1 MKINNILK
9 GAMVGVLALGLAS
22 CQDFLNRPTE
32 DNYNVDNFYKNDEQ
46 VEQGVN
52 YLYNSPWYD
61 FQRAF
66 IKIGEVMSGN
76 MYWGSSPYLTF
87 TTNGTD
93 QDLVNM
99 SYSLWSVNAH
109 ANTVI
114 TNILNSEGPSQAAK
128 NKAIGEALTWKAMAY
143 FYMVRTFGE
152 VPIVHDNNAILTEG
166 TYNELYKADR
176 ASVYEYIIMT
186 LEKAMELLP
195 KQTSGW
201 NGRIDYYSA
210 EALLAKVYLTRAG
223 LPRNGEEQGD
233 ISSEEAKSDLVKAAQ
248 LSEDVIMNSGR
259 TLTPVFSDI
268 FRLSPAVHNATGES
282 LISWQW
288 ECSSGRWTSQNTL
301 QSDITFEGFSEFGD
315 LWGGWQGP
323 SYDLALAFGVDP
335 VNGPAGLVNE
345 KDTRRKATMMMA
357 GDFYEYFW
365 TTRKTKVD
373 SKNGFNYLYF
383 LYAGDTDYA
392 PYGFPA
398 QFEGPCGMQCV
409 KHLFGDGADHEAATG
424 VSAARMSYQL
434 PTHLLRMGDVYLIA
448 AEANLLAG
456 DAGKALNYVN
466 AVRMRAGADALGN
479 VTFEDIWKERRL
491 ELAFE
496 GDRWY
501 DYVRLAYYD
510 KAKAMADLRAQ
521 KMNQVF
527 NYDTACKNYW
537 YTGCGGTLENVPEDL
552 TAFNPS
558 NAEWRTTGYYN
569 DNGDDQPV
577 KYNERTVDNKGGVI
591 NPDRYDYVNE
601 TIFTLPLPSEDV
613 VFNPHLLDP
622 AQPIDVRA
630 EYAYNF

>member
-1 MKINNILK
+1 MKMSNIFK
-9 GAMVGVLALGLAS
+9 GAMVGVLALSMAS

-52 YLYNSPWYD
+52 FLYNSPWYD

-93 QDLVNM
+93 GDLVNM
-99 SYSLWSVNAH
+99 SYSLWAVNGQ

-152 VPIVHDNNAILTEG
+152 VPIVHDNNAILTSG
-166 TYNELYKADR
+166 TYNDLYKTDR

-210 EALLAKVYLTRAG
+210 EGLLAKVYLTRAG
-223 LPRNGEEQGD
+223 LSGTLNND
-233 ISSEEAKSDLVKAAQ
+233 DLKKAAEYA
-248 LSEDVIMNSGR
+248 EDVIVNSGR
-259 TLTPVFSDI
+259 TLTPKFSDI
-268 FRLSPAVHNATGES
+268 FRLAPSVHNATGEH
-282 LISWQW
+282 LIAWQW

-301 QSDITFEGFSEFGD
+301 QSDLCFEGFSEFGD
-315 LWGGWQGP
+315 LWGGWGGP

-335 VNGPAGLVNE
+335 VAGPKALENE
-345 KDTRRKATMMMA
+345 KDTRRQATIMMA
-357 GDFYEYFW
+357 GDVYPYFW
-365 TTRKTKVD
+365 TTKSTKTGNK
-373 SKNGFNYLYF
+373 GFDYLYF
-383 LYAGDTDYA
+383 LYSGDEEYA
-392 PYGFPA
+392 NYGVPA
-398 QFEGPCGMQCV
+398 QFEGPCGLQNV
-409 KHLFGDGADHEAATG
+409 KHLFGDGADHEAALG
-424 VSAARMSYQL
+424 FSAARMSYQL
-434 PTHLLRMGDVYLIA
+434 PTPLLRLSDVYLVC
-448 AEANLLAG
+448 AEANLLG
-456 DAGKALNYVN
+456 NLDASKALEDTN
-466 AVRMRAGADALGN
+466 AVRARAGVDALAA

-491 ELAFE
+491 ELAGE

-501 DYVRLAYYD
+501 DYVRLSYYD
-510 KAKAMADLRAQ
+510 IDAAMNDLKSQ
-521 KMNQVF
+521 KMKQVW

-537 YTGCGGTLENVPEDL
+537 YTGCGGSLEDVPEDL
-552 TAFNPS
+552 TAFDPS
-558 NAEWRTTGYYN
+558 KAEWRTTGYLN
-569 DNGDDQPV
+569 DKGEDQPV
-577 KYNERTVDNKGGVI
+577 KYNDDENA
-591 NPDRYDYVNE
+591 PDRDAYVNA

-613 VFNPHLLDP
+613 VFNPHLLEP
-622 AQPIDVRA
+622 AQPVDVRT
-630 EYAYNF
+630 EYVYNF

>member
-1 MKINNILK
+1 MKMNNIFK
-9 GAMVGVLALGLAS
+9 GAMVGVLALSLAS

-66 IKIGEVMSGN
+66 VKIGEVMSGN

-87 TTNGTD
+87 TTNSTD
-93 QDLVNM
+93 GDLVNM
-99 SYSLWSVNAH
+99 SYSLWAVNGH

-114 TNILNSEGPSQAAK
+114 TNILNSEGPSQYAK

-152 VPIVHDNNAILTEG
+152 VPIVHDNNEILTSG
-166 TYNELYKADR
+166 TYNDLYKADR

-201 NGRIDYYSA
+201 NGRIDYYAA

-223 LPRNGEEQGD
+223 LSGALNPE
-233 ISSEEAKSDLVKAAQ
+233 DLQKAATYA
-248 LSEDVIMNSGR
+248 EDVILNSGR
-259 TLTPVFSDI
+259 TLTPKYSDI
-268 FRLSPAVHNATGES
+268 FRLSPSVYNATGES

-288 ECSSGRWTSQNTL
+288 ESGSGRWTAQNTL
-301 QSDITFEGFSEFGD
+301 QSDLCFEGFSEFGD
-315 LWGGWQGP
+315 LWGGWGGP

-335 VNGPAGLVNE
+335 VEGPAALANE
-345 KDTRRKATMMMA
+345 KDARRKATLMMA
-357 GDFYEYFW
+357 GDVYEYFW
-365 TTRKTKVD
+365 TTKTTKTGN
-373 SKNGFNYLYF
+373 KGFDYLYF
-383 LYAGDTDYA
+383 LYSGDTDYA
-392 PYGFPA
+392 SYGVPA
-398 QFEGPCGMQCV
+398 QFEGPCGSQNV
-409 KHLFGDGADHEAATG
+409 KHLFGDGADHEAALG

-448 AEANLLAG
+448 AEAYLLG
-456 DAGKALNYVN
+456 GNDAKAKEYVN
-466 AVRMRAGADALGN
+466 AVRARAGVDALAT
-479 VTFEDIWKERRL
+479 VTFQDIWKERRL
-491 ELAFE
+491 ELAGE

-510 KAKAMADLRAQ
+510 KQAAMDDLKSQ
-521 KMNQVF
+521 KMNSVY
-527 NYDTACKNYW
+527 NYEQACKNYW
-537 YTGCGGTLENVPEDL
+537 YTGCGGTLENAPEDL
-552 TAFNPS
+552 TAFDPTK
-558 NAEWRTTGYYN
+558 AEWKTN
-569 DNGDDQPV
+569 FENEV
-577 KYNERTVDNKGGVI
+577 KYNEDDPARST
-591 NPDRYDYVNE
+591 YVNE

-613 VFNPHLLDP
+613 VFNPHLLEP

>member
-1 MKINNILK
+1 MKLKNIFK
-9 GAMVGVLALGLAS
+9 GAMAGVLVLSMAS
-22 CQDFLNRPTE
+22 CEDFLTRPTE
-32 DNYNVDNFYKNDEQ
+32 DNYNVDNFYQNDAQ

-52 YLYNSPWYD
+52 FLYNSPWYD

-93 QDLVNM
+93 GDLVNM
-99 SYSLWSVNAH
+99 SYSLWAVNGH

-152 VPIVHDNNAILTEG
+152 VPIVHDNNAILTSG
-166 TYNELYKADR
+166 TYNDLYKADR

-201 NGRIDYYSA
+201 NGRIDYYAA

-223 LPRNGEEQGD
+223 LSGTLNND
-233 ISSEEAKSDLVKAAQ
+233 DLANAAKYA
-248 LSEDVIMNSGR
+248 EDVIDNSGR
-259 TLTPVFSDI
+259 KLTPEYSDI

-282 LISWQW
+282 LIAWQW

-301 QSDITFEGFSEFGD
+301 QSDLIFEGFSEFGD
-315 LWGGWQGP
+315 MWGGWGGP

-335 VNGPAGLVNE
+335 VAGPAEIKKVTD
-345 KDTRRKATMMMA
+345 KRRQATLMMA
-357 GDFYEYFW
+357 GDVYPYFW
-365 TTRKTKVD
+365 TTKSTKTGNK
-373 SKNGFNYLYF
+373 GFDYLYF
-383 LYAGDTDYA
+383 LYSGDADYA
-392 PYGFPA
+392 AYGVPA
-398 QFEGPCGMQCV
+398 QFEGPCGIQNV
-409 KHLFGDGADHEAATG
+409 KHLFGDGADHEAALG

-434 PTHLLRMGDVYLIA
+434 PTHLLRLGDVYLIC
-448 AEANLLAG
+448 AEAYLLAG
-456 DAGKALNYVN
+456 NQPKALEYTN
-466 AVRMRAGADALGN
+466 AIRQRAGVETLAS

-491 ELAFE
+491 ELAGE

-510 KAKAMADLRAQ
+510 KAAAMADLSGQ
-521 KMNQVF
+521 KMNSVY
-527 NYDTACKNYW
+527 NYDEACKHYW
-537 YTGCGGTLENVPEDL
+537 YTGCGGSIEDVPDDL
-552 TAFNPS
+552 TAFDPS
-558 NAEWRTTGYYN
+558 KAEWKTDFENEVRYN
-569 DNGDDQPV
+569 DDDPA
-577 KYNERTVDNKGGVI
+577 RST
-591 NPDRYDYVNE
+591 YVNE
-601 TIFTLPLPSEDV
+601 SIFTLPLPSEDV
-613 VFNPHLLDP
+613 VFNPHLLEP
-622 AQPIDVRA
+622 AKPVDVRT
-630 EYAYNF
+630 EYVYNF

>member
-1 MKINNILK
+1 MKMSNIFK
-9 GAMVGVLALGLAS
+9 GAMVGVLALSMAS

-52 YLYNSPWYD
+52 FLYNSPWYD

-93 QDLVNM
+93 GDLVNM
-99 SYSLWSVNAH
+99 SYSLWAVNGQ

-152 VPIVHDNNAILTEG
+152 VPIVHDNNAILTSG
-166 TYNELYKADR
+166 TYNDLYKADR

-210 EALLAKVYLTRAG
+210 EGLLAKVYLTRAG
-223 LPRNGEEQGD
+223 LSGTLNND
-233 ISSEEAKSDLVKAAQ
+233 DLKKAAEYA
-248 LSEDVIMNSGR
+248 EDVIINSGR
-259 TLTPVFSDI
+259 TLTPKYSDI
-268 FRLSPAVHNATGES
+268 FRLAPSVHNATGEH
-282 LISWQW
+282 LIAWQW

-301 QSDITFEGFSEFGD
+301 QSDLCFEGFSEFGD
-315 LWGGWQGP
+315 LWGGWGGP

-335 VNGPAGLVNE
+335 VAGPKALANE
-345 KDTRRKATMMMA
+345 KDTRRQATIMMA
-357 GDFYEYFW
+357 GDVYPYFW
-365 TTRKTKVD
+365 TTKSTKTGNK
-373 SKNGFNYLYF
+373 GFDYLYF
-383 LYAGDTDYA
+383 LYSGDADYA
-392 PYGFPA
+392 NYGVPA
-398 QFEGPCGMQCV
+398 QFEGPCGLQNV
-409 KHLFGDGADHEAATG
+409 KHLFGDGADHKDALG
-424 VSAARMSYQL
+424 FSAARMSYQL
-434 PTHLLRMGDVYLIA
+434 PTPLLRLSDVYPVC
-448 AEANLLAG
+448 AEANLLG
-456 DAGKALNYVN
+456 NLDASKALEYTN
-466 AVRMRAGADALGN
+466 AVRARAGVDALAA
-479 VTFEDIWKERRL
+479 VTFDDIWKERRL
-491 ELAFE
+491 ELAGE

-501 DYVRLAYYD
+501 DYVRLSYYD
-510 KAKAMADLRAQ
+510 IDAAMNDLKSQ
-521 KMNQVF
+521 KMKQVW

-537 YTGCGGTLENVPEDL
+537 YTGCGGSLEDVPEDL
-552 TAFNPS
+552 TAFDPS
-558 NAEWRTTGYYN
+558 KAEWRTTGYLN
-569 DNGDDQPV
+569 DKGEDQPV
-577 KYNERTVDNKGGVI
+577 KYNDDENA
-591 NPDRYDYVNE
+591 PDREAYVNA

-613 VFNPHLLDP
+613 VFNPHLLEP
-622 AQPIDVRA
+622 AQPVDVRT
-630 EYAYNF
+630 EYVYNF

>member
-1 MKINNILK
+1 MKLKNIFK
-9 GAMVGVLALGLAS
+9 GAMVGVLALSMAS

-52 YLYNSPWYD
+52 FLYNSPWYD

-93 QDLVNM
+93 GDLVNM
-99 SYSLWSVNAH
+99 SYSLWAVNGQ

-152 VPIVHDNNAILTEG
+152 VPIVHDNNAILTSG
-166 TYNELYKADR
+166 TYNDLYKTDR

-210 EALLAKVYLTRAG
+210 EGLLAKVYLTRAG
-223 LPRNGEEQGD
+223 LSGTLNND
-233 ISSEEAKSDLVKAAQ
+233 DLKKAAEYA
-248 LSEDVIMNSGR
+248 EDVIVNSGR
-259 TLTPVFSDI
+259 TLTPKFSDI
-268 FRLSPAVHNATGES
+268 FRLAPSVHNATGEH
-282 LISWQW
+282 LIAWQW

-301 QSDITFEGFSEFGD
+301 QSDLCFEGFSEFGD
-315 LWGGWQGP
+315 LWGGWAGP

-335 VNGPAGLVNE
+335 VAGPKALENE
-345 KDTRRKATMMMA
+345 KDTRRQATIMMA
-357 GDFYEYFW
+357 GDVYPYFW
-365 TTRKTKVD
+365 TTKSTKTGNK
-373 SKNGFNYLYF
+373 GFDYLYF
-383 LYAGDTDYA
+383 LYSGDEEYA
-392 PYGFPA
+392 NYGVPA
-398 QFEGPCGMQCV
+398 QFEGPCGLQNV
-409 KHLFGDGADHEAATG
+409 KHLFGDGADHEAALG
-424 VSAARMSYQL
+424 FSAARMSYQL
-434 PTHLLRMGDVYLIA
+434 PTPLLRLSDVYLVC
-448 AEANLLAG
+448 AEANLLG
-456 DAGKALNYVN
+456 NLDASKALEYTN
-466 AVRMRAGADALGN
+466 AVRARAGVDALAA

-491 ELAFE
+491 ELAGE

-501 DYVRLAYYD
+501 DYVRLSYYD
-510 KAKAMADLRAQ
+510 IDAAMNDLKSQ
-521 KMNQVF
+521 KMKQVW

-537 YTGCGGTLENVPEDL
+537 YTGCGGSLEDVPEDL
-552 TAFNPS
+552 TAFDPS
-558 NAEWRTTGYYN
+558 KAEWRTTGYLN
-569 DNGDDQPV
+569 DKGEDQPV
-577 KYNERTVDNKGGVI
+577 KYNDDENA
-591 NPDRYDYVNE
+591 PDRDAYVNA

-613 VFNPHLLDP
+613 VFNPHLLEP
-622 AQPIDVRA
+622 AQPVDVRT
-630 EYAYNF
+630 EYVYNF

>member
-1 MKINNILK
+1 MKMSNIFK
-9 GAMVGVLALGLAS
+9 GAMVGVLALSMAS

-52 YLYNSPWYD
+52 FLYNSPWYD

-93 QDLVNM
+93 GDLVNM
-99 SYSLWSVNAH
+99 SYSLWAVNGQ

-152 VPIVHDNNAILTEG
+152 VPIVHDNNAILTSG
-166 TYNELYKADR
+166 TYNDLYKTDR

-210 EALLAKVYLTRAG
+210 EGLLAKVYLTRAG
-223 LPRNGEEQGD
+223 LSGTLNND
-233 ISSEEAKSDLVKAAQ
+233 DLKKAAEYA
-248 LSEDVIMNSGR
+248 EDVIVNSGR
-259 TLTPVFSDI
+259 TLTPKFSDI
-268 FRLSPAVHNATGES
+268 FRLAPSVHNATGEH
-282 LISWQW
+282 LIAWQW

-301 QSDITFEGFSEFGD
+301 QSDLCFEGFSEFGD
-315 LWGGWQGP
+315 LWGGWGGP
-323 SYDLALAFGVDP
+323 SYDLALAYGVDP
-335 VNGPAGLVNE
+335 VAGPKALANE
-345 KDTRRKATMMMA
+345 KDTRRQATIMMA
-357 GDFYEYFW
+357 GDVYPYFW
-365 TTRKTKVD
+365 TTKSTKTGNK
-373 SKNGFNYLYF
+373 GFDYLYF
-383 LYAGDTDYA
+383 LYSGDEEYA
-392 PYGFPA
+392 NYGVPA
-398 QFEGPCGMQCV
+398 QFEGPCGLQNV
-409 KHLFGDGADHEAATG
+409 KHLFGDGADHEAALG
-424 VSAARMSYQL
+424 FSAARMSYQL
-434 PTHLLRMGDVYLIA
+434 PTPLLRLSDVYLVC
-448 AEANLLAG
+448 AEANLLG
-456 DAGKALNYVN
+456 NLDASKALEYTN
-466 AVRMRAGADALGN
+466 AVRARAGVDALAA

-491 ELAFE
+491 ELAGE

-501 DYVRLAYYD
+501 DYVRLSYYD
-510 KAKAMADLRAQ
+510 IDAAMNDLKSQ
-521 KMNQVF
+521 KMKQVW

-537 YTGCGGTLENVPEDL
+537 YTGCGGSLEDVPEDL
-552 TAFNPS
+552 TAFDPS
-558 NAEWRTTGYYN
+558 KAEWRTTGYLN
-569 DNGDDQPV
+569 DKGEDQPV
-577 KYNERTVDNKGGVI
+577 KYNDDENA
-591 NPDRYDYVNE
+591 PDRDAYVNA

-613 VFNPHLLDP
+613 VFNPHLLEP
-622 AQPIDVRA
+622 AQPVDVRT
-630 EYAYNF
+630 EYVYNF

>member
-1 MKINNILK
+1 MKMSNIFK
-9 GAMVGVLALGLAS
+9 GAMVGVLALSMAS

-52 YLYNSPWYD
+52 FLYNSPWYD

-93 QDLVNM
+93 VDLVNM
-99 SYSLWSVNAH
+99 SYSLWAVNGQ

-152 VPIVHDNNAILTEG
+152 VPIVHDNNAILTSG
-166 TYNELYKADR
+166 TYNDLYKTDR
-176 ASVYEYIIMT
+176 ASVYEYVIMT

-210 EALLAKVYLTRAG
+210 EGLLAKVYLTRAG
-223 LPRNGEEQGD
+223 LSGTLNND
-233 ISSEEAKSDLVKAAQ
+233 DLKKAAEYA
-248 LSEDVIMNSGR
+248 EDVIVNSGR
-259 TLTPVFSDI
+259 TLTPKFSDI
-268 FRLSPAVHNATGES
+268 FRLAPSVHNATGEH
-282 LISWQW
+282 LIAWQW

-301 QSDITFEGFSEFGD
+301 QSDLCFEGFSEFGD
-315 LWGGWQGP
+315 LWGGWGGP

-335 VNGPAGLVNE
+335 VAGPKALATE
-345 KDTRRKATMMMA
+345 KDTRRQATIMMA
-357 GDFYEYFW
+357 GDVYPYFW
-365 TTRKTKVD
+365 TTKSTKTGNK
-373 SKNGFNYLYF
+373 GFDYLYF
-383 LYAGDTDYA
+383 LYSGDEEYA
-392 PYGFPA
+392 NYGVPA
-398 QFEGPCGMQCV
+398 QFEGPCGLQNV
-409 KHLFGDGADHEAATG
+409 KHLFGDGADHEAALG
-424 VSAARMSYQL
+424 FSAARMSYQL
-434 PTHLLRMGDVYLIA
+434 PTPLLRLSDVYLVC
-448 AEANLLAG
+448 AEANILGNL
-456 DAGKALNYVN
+456 DASKALEYTN
-466 AVRMRAGADALGN
+466 AVRARAGVDALAA

-491 ELAFE
+491 ELAGE

-501 DYVRLAYYD
+501 DYVRLSYYD
-510 KAKAMADLRAQ
+510 IDAAMNDLKSQ
-521 KMNQVF
+521 KMKQVW

-537 YTGCGGTLENVPEDL
+537 YTGCGGSLEDVPEDL
-552 TAFNPS
+552 TAFDPS
-558 NAEWRTTGYYN
+558 KAEWRTTGYLN
-569 DNGDDQPV
+569 DKGEDQPV
-577 KYNERTVDNKGGVI
+577 KYNDDENA
-591 NPDRYDYVNE
+591 PDRDAYVNA

-613 VFNPHLLDP
+613 VFNPHLLEP
-622 AQPIDVRA
+622 AQPVDVRT
-630 EYAYNF
+630 EYVYNF

>member
-1 MKINNILK
+1 MKMSNIFK
-9 GAMVGVLALGLAS
+9 GAMVGVLALSMAS

-52 YLYNSPWYD
+52 FLYNSPWYD

-93 QDLVNM
+93 GDLVNM
-99 SYSLWSVNAH
+99 SYSLWAVNGQ

-152 VPIVHDNNAILTEG
+152 VPIVHDNNAILTSG
-166 TYNELYKADR
+166 TYNDLYKTDR

-210 EALLAKVYLTRAG
+210 EGLLAKVYLTRAG
-223 LPRNGEEQGD
+223 LSGTLNND
-233 ISSEEAKSDLVKAAQ
+233 DLKKAAEYA
-248 LSEDVIMNSGR
+248 EDVIVNSGR
-259 TLTPVFSDI
+259 TLTPKFSDI
-268 FRLSPAVHNATGES
+268 FRLAPSVHNATGEH
-282 LISWQW
+282 LIAWQW

-301 QSDITFEGFSEFGD
+301 QSDLCFEGFSEFGD
-315 LWGGWQGP
+315 LWGGWGGP
-323 SYDLALAFGVDP
+323 SYDLALAYGVDP
-335 VNGPAGLVNE
+335 VAGPKALANE
-345 KDTRRKATMMMA
+345 KDTRRQATIMMA
-357 GDFYEYFW
+357 GDVYPYFW
-365 TTRKTKVD
+365 TTKSTKTGNK
-373 SKNGFNYLYF
+373 GFDYLYF
-383 LYAGDTDYA
+383 LYSGDEEYA
-392 PYGFPA
+392 NYGVPA
-398 QFEGPCGMQCV
+398 QFEGPCGLQNV
-409 KHLFGDGADHEAATG
+409 KHLFGDGADHEAALG
-424 VSAARMSYQL
+424 FSAARMSYQL
-434 PTHLLRMGDVYLIA
+434 PTPLLRLSDVYLVC
-448 AEANLLAG
+448 AEANLLG
-456 DAGKALNYVN
+456 NLDASKALEYTN
-466 AVRMRAGADALGN
+466 AVRTRAGVDALAA

-491 ELAFE
+491 ELAGE

-501 DYVRLAYYD
+501 DYVRLSYYD
-510 KAKAMADLRAQ
+510 IDAAMNDLKSQ
-521 KMNQVF
+521 KMKQVW

-537 YTGCGGTLENVPEDL
+537 YTGCGGSLEDVPEDL
-552 TAFNPS
+552 TAFDPS
-558 NAEWRTTGYYN
+558 KAEWRTTGYLN
-569 DNGDDQPV
+569 DKGEDQPV
-577 KYNERTVDNKGGVI
+577 KYNDDENA
-591 NPDRYDYVNE
+591 PDRDAYVNA

-613 VFNPHLLDP
+613 VFNPHLLEP
-622 AQPIDVRA
+622 AQPVDVRT
-630 EYAYNF
+630 EYVYNF

>member
-1 MKINNILK
+1 MKMSNIFK
-9 GAMVGVLALGLAS
+9 GAMVGVLALSMAS

-52 YLYNSPWYD
+52 FLYNSPWYD

-93 QDLVNM
+93 GDLVNM
-99 SYSLWSVNAH
+99 SYSLWAVNGQ

-152 VPIVHDNNAILTEG
+152 VPIVHDNNAILTSG
-166 TYNELYKADR
+166 TYNDLYKTDR

-210 EALLAKVYLTRAG
+210 EGLLAKVYLTRAG
-223 LPRNGEEQGD
+223 LSGTLNND
-233 ISSEEAKSDLVKAAQ
+233 DLKKAAEYA
-248 LSEDVIMNSGR
+248 EDVIVNSGR
-259 TLTPVFSDI
+259 TLTPKFSDI
-268 FRLSPAVHNATGES
+268 FRLAPSVHNATGEH
-282 LISWQW
+282 LIAWQW

-301 QSDITFEGFSEFGD
+301 QSDLCFEGFSEFGD
-315 LWGGWQGP
+315 LWGGWAGP

-335 VNGPAGLVNE
+335 VAGPKALENE
-345 KDTRRKATMMMA
+345 KDTRRQATIMMA
-357 GDFYEYFW
+357 GDVYPYFW
-365 TTRKTKVD
+365 TTKSTKTGNK
-373 SKNGFNYLYF
+373 GFDYLYF
-383 LYAGDTDYA
+383 LYSGDEEYA
-392 PYGFPA
+392 NYGVPA
-398 QFEGPCGMQCV
+398 QFEGPCGLQNV
-409 KHLFGDGADHEAATG
+409 KHLFGDGADHEAALG
-424 VSAARMSYQL
+424 FSAARMSYQL
-434 PTHLLRMGDVYLIA
+434 PTPLLRLSDVYLVC
-448 AEANLLAG
+448 AEANLLG
-456 DAGKALNYVN
+456 NLDASKALEYTN
-466 AVRMRAGADALGN
+466 AVRTRAGVDALAA

-491 ELAFE
+491 ELAGE

-501 DYVRLAYYD
+501 DYVRLSYYD
-510 KAKAMADLRAQ
+510 IDAAMNDLKSQ
-521 KMNQVF
+521 KMKQVW

-537 YTGCGGTLENVPEDL
+537 YTGCGGSLEDVPEDL
-552 TAFNPS
+552 TAFDPS
-558 NAEWRTTGYYN
+558 KAEWRTTGYLN
-569 DNGDDQPV
+569 DKGEDQPV
-577 KYNERTVDNKGGVI
+577 KYNDDENA
-591 NPDRYDYVNE
+591 PDRDAYVNA
-601 TIFTLPLPSEDV
+601 TIFTLPLPAEDV
-613 VFNPHLLDP
+613 VFNPHLLEP
-622 AQPIDVRA
+622 AQPVDVRT
-630 EYAYNF
+630 EYVYNF